1 MLWPIQGVTM
11 SKGTARAFRRCAT
24 YGGGYDL
31 IHSYR
36 PSKSVQILINLSVDY
51 RFDQEEALPRLWRRL
66 RRGHLGMRT
75 ELMNNSS
82 ELHRTPKPN
91 IFWKLMTNT
100 IHRCHQDDDDNYKD
114 THKDKCKDK
123 HRRNPQQEG
132 AMFLGQLSVYWQ
144 KYIWQGLRCC
154 RKLGSFCQD
163 ALKLVHNSSFEASHA
178 MDSEYVLHV

>member
-1 MLWPIQGVTM
+1 MQTRHCVHMHYVQTRHCVHIVYVQTSTFFWDVRSSLLKTKSPVSQFFSMLWPIQGVTM

-51 RFDQEEALPRLWRRL
+51 RFDQEEALPRWWRRR
-66 RRGHLGMRT
+66 RRGHLGLRT

-82 ELHRTPKPN
+82 ELHRPPKPN

-100 IHRCHQDDDDNYKD
+100 IHQCHP
-114 THKDKCKDK
+114 
-123 HRRNPQQEG
+123 RWRW
-132 AMFLGQLSVYWQ
+132 QL
-144 KYIWQGLRCC
+144 
-154 RKLGSFCQD
+154 
-163 ALKLVHNSSFEASHA
+163 
-178 MDSEYVLHV
+178 

>member
-1 MLWPIQGVTM
+1 MWNHATKSMEGLKHSYLVFLQWDVRSSLLKTKSPVSQFFSMLWPIQGVTM

-51 RFDQEEALPRLWRRL
+51 RFDQEEALPRWWRRR
-66 RRGHLGMRT
+66 RRGHLGLRT

-82 ELHRTPKPN
+82 ELHRPPKPN

-100 IHRCHQDDDDNYKD
+100 IHRCHPRWQW
-114 THKDKCKDK
+114 
-123 HRRNPQQEG
+123 
-132 AMFLGQLSVYWQ
+132 QL
-144 KYIWQGLRCC
+144 
-154 RKLGSFCQD
+154 
-163 ALKLVHNSSFEASHA
+163 
-178 MDSEYVLHV
+178 